1 MSFYTSLSGLQA
13 SQTDMSVISH
23 NLANVSTN
31 GFKKSRSEFGDV
43 IASSLAAD
51 PLKSVGSG
59 VVVKSNRQQFGEG
72 NLKTTTSGLDLAIS
86 GDGFFA
92 VQTAGINSQVDYT
105 RNGSFLIDPNR
116 FVVDAQG
123 SKLLVNPVDSE
134 GNVIASG
141 QSGLKPLQIPETS
154 GTPVATTSVQLAVN
168 LSNSQPLPSATFD
181 RNDPASFN
189 YSSATT
195 VYDVDGKAST
205 LANYYVRT
213 QAPDAT
219 DPTSKWEVH
228 SYLSDIELKTGNG
241 ASNIQT
247 LTFDAA
253 GQLNLGAAGASSAA
267 AFDPVTMPGTSAP
280 ITLTQDFAKS
290 TQFNNAFQVN
300 DRTTDGHAAGQLSGV
315 SVNETGVIT
324 ASFSNGDA
332 IAIGKVALANFTNPS
347 GLRQL
352 GNSYWAATGIS
363 GTPDLG
369 SAGESGF
376 GSLMTGTLEG
386 SNVDITEE
394 LVSLISAQRNF
405 QANAKALDTANQI
418 SQTIFNIRS

>member
-43 IASSLAAD
+43 IASSLASD

-86 GDGFFA
+86 GDGFFS
-92 VQTAGINSQVDYT
+92 VQTTGINSQTDYT

-141 QSGLKPLQIPETS
+141 QGGLKPLQIPETS
-154 GTPVATTSVQLAVN
+154 GSPVATTNVKLSVN
-168 LSNSQPLPSATFD
+168 LSNTQALPSATFD
-181 RNDPASFN
+181 RNDPTSFN
-189 YSSATT
+189 YSTATT

-213 QAPDAT
+213 KAGDAT
-219 DPTSKWEVH
+219 DPSSQWEVH
-228 SYLSDIELKTGNG
+228 SYLGDTELTTGSG
-241 ASNIQT
+241 ASNTQT
-247 LTFDAA
+247 LTFDAS
-253 GQLNLGAAGASSAA
+253 GQLTGASNAA

-280 ITLTQDFAKS
+280 ITLTEDFGGTS
-290 TQFNNAFQVN
+290 QFTSAFQVN
-300 DRTTDGHAAGQLSGV
+300 DRVTDGHSAGHLSGV

-324 ASFSNGDA
+324 ASFSNGDSV
-332 IAIGKVALANFTNPS
+332 AIGKVALANFTNPS

-352 GNSYWAATGIS
+352 GNSYWAATGVS
-363 GTPDLG
+363 GAPELG

>member
-23 NLANVSTN
+23 NLANVGTN

-43 IASSLAAD
+43 IASSLASD

-59 VVVKSNRQQFGEG
+59 VVVKANRQQFGEG
-72 NLKTTTSGLDLAIS
+72 NLKTTASGLDLAIS

-116 FVVDAQG
+116 YVVDAQG
-123 SKLLVNPVDSE
+123 SKLLVNAVDSE

-141 QSGLKPLQIPETS
+141 PNNLKPLQLPENS
-154 GTPVATTSVQLAVN
+154 GKAVATTAVSLAVN
-168 LSNSQPLPSATFD
+168 LSSKQPQPTATFD

-189 YSSATT
+189 YSTATT
-195 VYDVDGKAST
+195 VFDADGNPST

-213 QAPDAT
+213 KTGTAAS
-219 DPTSKWEVH
+219 PTSEWEVH
-228 SYLSDIELKTGNG
+228 SYIGDEELAQGGVNAPQKLVFDATGKLTSPTAPVQFDAVSMPG
-241 ASNIQT
+241 ASAPLT
-247 LTFDAA
+247 L
-253 GQLNLGAAGASSAA
+253 SE
-267 AFDPVTMPGTSAP
+267 
-280 ITLTQDFAKS
+280 DFANTS
-290 TQFNNAFQVN
+290 QLTSAFQVI
-300 DRTTDGHAAGQLSGV
+300 DRHQDGSAAGHLSGV
-315 SVNETGVIT
+315 SVNETGVVT
-324 ASFSNGDA
+324 ASFSNGDSV
-332 IAIGKVALANFTNPS
+332 AIGKIAVANFNNPG

-352 GNSYWAATGIS
+352 GNSYWTATGVS
-363 GTPDLG
+363 GEPKLG
-369 SAGESGF
+369 SAGESGY

-394 LVSLISAQRNF
+394 LVALISAQRNF

>member
-23 NLANVSTN
+23 NLANVGTN

-43 IASSLAAD
+43 IASSLASD

-59 VVVKSNRQQFGEG
+59 VVVKANRQQFGEG
-72 NLKTTTSGLDLAIS
+72 NLKTTASGLDLAIS

-116 FVVDAQG
+116 NVVDAQG
-123 SKLLVNPVDSE
+123 SKLLVNAVDSE

-141 QSGLKPLQIPETS
+141 PSNLKPLQLPENS
-154 GTPVATTSVQLAVN
+154 GKAVATTAVSLAVN
-168 LSNSQPLPSATFD
+168 LSSKQPQPTATFD

-189 YSSATT
+189 YSTATT
-195 VYDVDGKAST
+195 VFDADGNPST

-213 QAPDAT
+213 AT
-219 DPTSKWEVH
+219 GTMASPTSEWEVH
-228 SYLSDIELKTGNG
+228 SYVGDEELAQGGVNAPQKLVFDATGKLTSPTAPVQFDAVSMPG
-241 ASNIQT
+241 ASAPLT
-247 LTFDAA
+247 L
-253 GQLNLGAAGASSAA
+253 SE
-267 AFDPVTMPGTSAP
+267 
-280 ITLTQDFAKS
+280 DFANTS
-290 TQFNNAFQVN
+290 QLTSAFQVI
-300 DRTTDGHAAGQLSGV
+300 DRHQDGSAAGHLSGV
-315 SVNETGVIT
+315 SVNETGVVT
-324 ASFSNGDA
+324 ASFSNGDSV
-332 IAIGKVALANFTNPS
+332 AIGKIAIANFNNPG

-352 GNSYWAATGIS
+352 GNSYWTATGVS
-363 GTPDLG
+363 GEPKLG
-369 SAGESGF
+369 SAGESGY

-394 LVSLISAQRNF
+394 LVALISAQRNF